1 MSSSRDFN
9 LAGVSGMTVRLSV
22 VLAMLPGVVLSPL
35 GAEAIL
41 IHHHHGH
48 DVHSHSLTFHD
59 LDVWQ
64 RDWDHRHEEHEH
76 DGQQADLPTDDSGT
90 LLIMVQLP
98 EAMLRVRGLST
109 GNVPVSNPASQPPAI
124 ATTVDPDT
132 SNPSCHER
140 LRLLAPNPRACSAV
154 AGILLSNHALLI

>member
-59 LDVWQ
+59 LEVWQ
-64 RDWDHRHEEHEH
+64 RNSEHQHEEHKH
-76 DGQQADLPTDDSGT
+76 DGQQPDSPTDDSGA

-98 EAMLRVRGLST
+98 EALLRVRGLST
-109 GNVPVSNPASQPPAI
+109 GNIVVSNPASQPRAI
-124 ATTVDPDT
+124 ATAADVAT